1 MKLDVGTLN
10 ITIDACT
17 IFTILKGLFCMLAIW
32 FGIWLIN
39 VKLVGF
45 TEGDTNITSFLYH
58 LFGGAIVGAAWV
70 KLIFI
75 LIKELW

>member
-17 IFTILKGLFCMLAIW
+17 IFIILKGLFCMLAIW
-32 FGIWLIN
+32 FGIWLENSHSFIHSI
-39 VKLVGF
+39 F
-45 TEGDTNITSFLYH
+45 GDFM
-58 LFGGAIVGAAWV
+58 VGAA
-70 KLIFI
+70 LGRLMFI

>member
-1 MKLDVGTLN
+1 MNQFKNCTFNINTNVVYTL
-10 ITIDACT
+10 
-17 IFTILKGLFCMLAIW
+17 LKGLFCMLAIW

-58 LFGGAIVGAAWV
+58 FFGGAIVGAAWV
-70 KLIFI
+70 RLMFI
-75 LIKELW
+75 LLKELW